1 MSEVKVNKITP
12 RTDCGTTQLGDSG
25 DTVTVTGDL
34 RSNSLKAADG
44 GVIISQS
51 GTTITVG
58 ASGDTV
64 SLASGASQSGFGRS
78 GTVDWQTSSIK
89 TSTFTAVSG
98 QGFFADTSSGGFTMN
113 LPAGTAG
120 AIVSVADYTNTFQTN
135 NLTIAPNGSQ
145 KIGGIASSLNLSTE
159 GQSVTFVYVDDTEG
173 WKNVQDSTSNVT
185 GNPNLIASGG
195 TETTS
200 GNYKIHTFTGP
211 GTFTV
216 CKVSETA
223 ADNTVSYLVVAGGGG
238 SAGTG
243 SMANPTAGAG
253 AGGFREFKGPVDC
266 YSASPLNG
274 NPGGTSIT
282 VTAQAYPI
290 TVGGGGSAGPSSD
303 PKRGTPGVNSTFS
316 TVTSHGGGTGGHDS
330 QRVADAGGSGGGTGG
345 GSPVPCSSAGNTP
358 PVSPPQGQPGGN
370 SPGGPPDAGSGG
382 GGGATAAG
390 GAGGNPSSGGG
401 AGGNGATTSI
411 SGSPVAYAGGGGG
424 GANGSAGSGGGG
436 VGGATANPAG
446 GGSGTANRGGGAG
459 GRGPGNPGNGTP
471 GGGTTGGSGIVI
483 IRYKFQ

>member
-12 RTDCGTTQLGDSG
+12 RTDCGTTQIGDSG
-25 DTVTVTGDL
+25 DTITVTGDL
-34 RSNSLKAADG
+34 RSDSLKAADG

-316 TVTSHGGGTGGHDS
+316 TVTSHGGGTGG
-330 QRVADAGGSGGGTGG
+330 